1 MIETLIAD
9 LRYGTRVLSKNP
21 GFAAVAVLSLALGIG
36 ANTAIFSVVNAV
48 ILRPLPYTNPD
59 RLMSVQRIE
68 QKRTGGTE
76 ASTVWSY
83 PKFAALRDQNDI
95 FEQVAAYSQSA
106 YSLTGTDNPERVVTE
121 FVSAN
126 YFPMLGIDAV
136 AGRTFTPDEDKTP
149 NTSPV
154 AVISHSLCERRFGS
168 GQDVIGKTISLEK
181 TTLTI
186 VGVLPESFKGQSGVV
201 DVWVPMMMVPSLVF
215 PRRLSQAYAHWHEVI
230 ALLKP
235 GVSQPQ
241 ARAALEI
248 TAKKMTSVV
257 PLLAGMNPDGITI
270 VPLREANLD
279 PSIRKSLLILSG
291 AVAFVLLIACVNIAN
306 LLMARSV
313 KRQKE
318 IAVRLALGATRSRLI
333 RQLLTESVLLSVL
346 GGAAGL
352 LVTKLGIALLAVVKP
367 SSNPAFKAKDI
378 QTLNFAAANLDTQ
391 VLVFNFGL
399 AIITGLLFGLVPA
412 LQASRADFNDSLKDS
427 TSLFDGKGGL
437 WRQLNPKNILVLAE
451 IALSL
456 VLLVSAGLMIR
467 SFVRMQSVQIGF
479 TPNDLIT
486 LKIDLPAKYNS
497 AAFYEELI
505 SRTAAMP
512 GVTSASVTNKVPLSS
527 SPCRTVMKIDGVTLP
542 PEAEPPLVGCVS
554 VGPDYFKTLR
564 VPVIHGRVFTD
575 QDREGAQRVAI
586 INETAARK
594 YWPDENP
601 LGKRIRLSIGW
612 EPADDWAEIVGVI
625 GDVKYGKVEEAVQ
638 PDVYLCYLQPTEPS
652 PFLIVRAATNPLSL
666 VPALRQTVLSIDR
679 NLAVY
684 DIKTM
689 DERIA
694 DSTSQTR
701 FSAVLLGLF
710 ATVALILAAIGIY
723 GVMSYAI
730 SARTRE
736 IGIRMALGAQR
747 ADVLRLVIRNG
758 LSITLIGVAIG
769 IVAAIGATNILASQL
784 YGIAATD
791 PATFVAIS
799 ALLICV
805 ALLACYLPA
814 RRATKV
820 DPMIALRYE

>member
-1 MIETLIAD
+1 MIETFLSD
-9 LRYGTRVLSKNP
+9 LRYGIRVLIKNP
-21 GFAAVAVLSLALGIG
+21 SFAAVAVLSLALGIG

-48 ILRPLPYTNPD
+48 VLRPLPYKNPD

-76 ASTVWSY
+76 LSTVWSY
-83 PKFAALRDQNDI
+83 PKFVALRDQNDI

-106 YSLTGTDNPERVVTE
+106 YTLTGTDNPERVVTE
-121 FVSAN
+121 FVSAS
-126 YFPMLGIDAV
+126 YFPMLGLDAIF
-136 AGRTFTPDEDKTP
+136 GRTFTPEEDKTP

-154 AVISHSLCERRFGS
+154 AVISHGLWERRFGS
-168 GQDVIGKTISLEK
+168 APEVIGKTITLEK
-181 TTLTI
+181 ATLTI
-186 VGVLPESFKGQSGVV
+186 IGVLPESFKGQSGIV

-215 PRRLSQAYAHWHEVI
+215 PRRLSQAHAHWHEVI

-248 TAKKMTSVV
+248 TAKKMTAAV
-257 PLLAGMNPDGITI
+257 PLLAGMTPDGVTV

-279 PSIRKSLLILSG
+279 PSIKKSLLILLG
-291 AVAFVLLIACVNIAN
+291 AVAFVLLLACVNIAN
-306 LLMARSV
+306 LLMARAV

-318 IAVRLALGATRSRLI
+318 IAVRLALGATRNRLI
-333 RQLLTESVLLSVL
+333 RQLLTESILLAVL
-346 GGAAGL
+346 GGTAGL
-352 LVTKLGIALLAVVKP
+352 LVAKLGIALLAIVKP
-367 SSNPAFKAKDI
+367 SSNPAFKAKDL
-378 QTLNFAAANLDTQ
+378 QTLNFAAANLDVQ

-412 LQASRADFNDSLKDS
+412 FQASRSDFNDSLKDS
-427 TSLFDGKGGL
+427 LAASAVTCGL
-437 WRQLNPKNILVLAE
+437 WRQLNPKNILVIAE
-451 IALSL
+451 ITLSL

-467 SFVRMQSVQIGF
+467 SFARMQSVQIGF

-486 LKIDLPAKYNS
+486 LKIDLPAKYN
-497 AAFYEELI
+497 ATAFYEQL
-505 SRTAAMP
+505 TARAEAIP
-512 GVTSASVTNKVPLSS
+512 GVTAASVTNKVPLSS
-527 SPCRTVMKIDGVTLP
+527 SPCRTAMKIDGVTSP
-542 PEAEPPLVGCVS
+542 PDAEPPLVGCVS
-554 VGPDYFKTLR
+554 VGPYYFKTLR

-575 QDREGAQRVAI
+575 QDREGAQRVAV
-586 INETAARK
+586 INEAAARK
-594 YWPDENP
+594 YWPNESP

-612 EPADDWAEIVGVI
+612 EPADDWAEIIGIV

-638 PDVYLCYLQPTEPS
+638 PDVYLSYLQPTEPS
-652 PFLIVRAATNPLSL
+652 SFLVVRAASPVSL

-689 DERIA
+689 HERIA
-694 DSTSQTR
+694 DATSQTR
-701 FSAVLLGLF
+701 FSALLLGLF

-730 SARTRE
+730 SARIRE
-736 IGIRMALGAQR
+736 IGIRMALGAQP
-747 ADVLRLVIRNG
+747 ADVLRLVIGNG
-758 LSITLIGVAIG
+758 LIIILIGVAIG
-769 IVAAIGATNILASQL
+769 ILAAIGATNVLASQL
-784 YGIAATD
+784 FGIGATD
-791 PATFVAIS
+791 PFTFVVIS
-799 ALLICV
+799 ALLIGV
-805 ALLACYLPA
+805 ALLVCYLPA